1 MAKVTVENYGTFEIN
16 NDRLMELVG
25 WLSKNEAVKI
35 QSQPIREISNNQ
47 FTGRELITENNN
59 G

>member
-1 MAKVTVENYGTFEIN
+1 MAKVTVENYGTFEIS
-16 NDRLMELVG
+16 NDKLMELVG

-35 QSQPIREISNNQ
+35 NQQPIKEVNNGG
-47 FTGRELITENNN
+47 FTGRELLN